1 MRKRTEAEM
10 ERAKIIKAGRTL
22 IRLKHSLAADKEIND
37 LLPDAVAD
45 FNNALANGELKQL
58 TTGLSDAIGEV

>member
-10 ERAKIIKAGRTL
+10 ERAKLIKAGRTI

-37 LLPDAVAD
+37 LLPDTVAEFD
-45 FNNALANGELKQL
+45 QALANGQLK
-58 TTGLSDAIGEV
+58 GLAAGLGDAIGEV

>member
-1 MRKRTEAEM
+1 MRKRSEAEM

-37 LLPDAVAD
+37 LLPDVVSE
-45 FNNALANGELKQL
+45 FNTALANGELKQL